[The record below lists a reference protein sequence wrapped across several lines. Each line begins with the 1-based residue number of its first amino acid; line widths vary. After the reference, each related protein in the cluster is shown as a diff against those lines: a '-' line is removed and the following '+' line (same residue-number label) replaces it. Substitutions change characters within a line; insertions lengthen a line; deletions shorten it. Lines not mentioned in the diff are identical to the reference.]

1 MSTNLSSEDFAI
13 LLALESNP
21 YMPMT
26 ELAALLGVSRI
37 TAKKRVDDLKERD
50 IIRKPIAI
58 YNPNS
63 LFLKRVNVF
72 AKLKTV
78 EQLQKLEL
86 VCDEHPYTHYRV
98 RAFGGGFGLFIQ
110 FDIPESS
117 VKLLNDFFK
126 TLQKERILE
135 SFTLLPSTNLRT
147 DVYADLK
154 RYNVKLSSWEFSWKE
169 WLKSTESFSSALP
182 TKSNKT
188 VNYSEFNQ
196 IHFKILRML
205 TADGSLK
212 QTDINEKLTLSRTQG
227 HRDYNYV
234 MDNYI
239 EKIRFIYNREIFQL
253 TETYIAFGQNIPQ
266 NTSAK
271 IFNAI
276 NKSPPPFRLSL
287 DIIEEEG
294 ILVWANMSSSQA
306 ADFAFALWNKFNNI
320 QIYTLD
326 TKKSKLYWFY
336 PNNFDFTTQVWKTSK
351 DYFITEPL
359 ERTLKQ

>member
-26 ELAALLGVSRI
+26 ELATLLGITRI

-58 YNPNS
+58 YNPYS
-63 LFLKRVNVF
+63 LLLKRVNVF
-72 AKLKTV
+72 AHSKSI
-78 EQLQKLEL
+78 EQLRRLEL
-86 VCDEHPYTHYRV
+86 ACDEHPYTHYRV
-98 RAFGGGFGLFIQ
+98 RAFGGSFGLFIQ
-110 FDIPESS
+110 FDMPENS
-117 VKLLNDFFK
+117 VNLLCEFFQKLQN
-126 TLQKERILE
+126 EEILE
-135 SFTLLPSTNLRT
+135 SYILLPSSNLRT

-154 RYNVKLSSWEFSWKE
+154 RYNVKLSSWVFSWKE
-169 WLKSTESFSSALP
+169 WIKLTESFSSNIP
-182 TKSNKT
+182 SETREKNS
-188 VNYSEFNQ
+188 YSDFNP

-212 QTDINEKLTLSRTQG
+212 QTDINDKLNLSRTQG

-253 TETYIAFGQNIPQ
+253 TETYIAFGQDIPKKS
-266 NTSAK
+266 SAR

-276 NKSPPPFRLSL
+276 NEAPPPFRLSL
-287 DIIEEEG
+287 DIIEDNG
-294 ILVWANMSSSQA
+294 ILLWANMSSSQA
-306 ADFAFALWNKFNNI
+306 TDFAFALWDKFTNI

-336 PNNFDFTTQVWKTSK
+336 PNNFDFNKSNWNTSK
-351 DYFITEPL
+351 DYFITEPI
-359 ERTLKQ
+359 ERTLKK